1 MCREFGS
8 LKECVIPF
16 IFNPCDNRLGYVKMV
31 IWSVYLSLVCLSDC
45 SKNVCLITICK
56 IGQCH
61 KSRLC

>member
-8 LKECVIPF
+8 LKECVIPS

-45 SKNVCLITICK
+45 SKKVCLITICK